1 MAVLRHPARFGAFA
15 LVAVVVGAD
24 GARAEDCPGDRP
36 AVGTV
41 VAIEG
46 TATAGGRPLG
56 GRGAPI
62 CAGETVAVG
71 RGGRASLQLPGADT
85 VLRLDEGTRLAVE
98 APPEPG
104 TGRVRLLDGV
114 LYFLSQV
121 RRTLTVETPYV
132 TAGID
137 GTEVLVEVEGG
148 RAELLVLDGRVRLAG
163 PPAALATAPL
173 MAGEAARV
181 AADGRLERLGAPAEP
196 GAPIRAAAR
205 ERLGWTLWYPAV
217 IEAEAARYPRIDEAA
232 RQLAAGRVAEA
243 RALLGAA
250 APGGEEAG
258 LARGLEAVILTARGE
273 LDAAAAAAR
282 EAVTLAPQAAGPR
295 LAWSYVRQARAD
307 LEAAAQDL
315 EIAARLAPES
325 ALVAARAA
333 ELAFMRGALR
343 TARHEAELSLA
354 RADTALGRIVLG
366 YVELAASRPRDAE
379 TRFLEALAR
388 DAGNPSAHLG
398 LGLARIRQGR
408 VAEGRAAIE
417 AAAALDPA
425 GGLVRSYLGR
435 ALAADGRA
443 EKGREQLELAKG
455 LDATDPTPWLAT
467 ALLDLEANRPAAAL
481 AELDQAIAR
490 NEGRAPFRSRAL
502 LEQDRASQAAAL
514 ARVYRELGLD
524 ARARLEAQDALARDP
539 GNAAAHRFLADLF
552 ADRQRYQVSR
562 TSEQLQAQL
571 AGPLEAEPVSPRLGF
586 GDISIAPGA
595 AALFPGYG
603 EYGFAFERERVA
615 ALATGVLG
623 TSETAAGEAVFGLLQ
638 GRVALSA
645 GLLGSRTDG
654 FRDDARIDNDLANLV
669 GRFQVDET
677 LQLQLEGRF
686 RDTGRGDIVQRFDED
701 AFARNVDNRL
711 RQSLGRVGAAWR
723 PRPETLALGS
733 LMLIDQREEVGVQG
747 GANTTQES
755 RGWLGELQLQDRLGP
770 VRLVA
775 GAGLSEIDLD
785 NELFGGPP
793 EKDDRAARN
802 AYLYA
807 IGEPAPGLRATL
819 GLALESYRNLRHDID
834 TVDPKIGLEW
844 RPGPALGLRA
854 VAARTVK
861 RPLIVDQTL
870 EPTQVAGFT
879 QLFDDLNGTEAWLYG
894 LGADLRLAPGLH
906 AGLQLTWRS
915 LTVPSF
921 IGTSPVFDDQDELR
935 LESYL
940 AWQAT
945 PTLTLSLEPTLER
958 FDVASGDS
966 PRYPNRAD
974 SVILPLR
981 LRYLAPSGLFGE
993 ARLSLVHQ
1001 KVEDYL
1007 PADVEDGDSTFATL
1021 DAALGWRLP
1030 GQRGSI
1036 ALVAT
1041 NILDK
1046 GFKYLDDN
1054 YRTNEVRLGAFVPEA
1069 TVLLRGTLRF

>member
-1 MAVLRHPARFGAFA
+1 LGWREAAIGTLA
-15 LVAVVVGAD
+15 LLAGGGVVGPRPA
-24 GARAEDCPGDRP
+24 AADCPPDRP
-36 AVGTV
+36 KVGTV
-41 VAIEG
+41 LAIDG
-46 TATAGGRPLG
+46 GVTVGGRPIGPPTADL
-56 GRGAPI
+56 
-62 CAGETVAVG
+62 CAGETVAIG
-71 RGGRASLQLPGADT
+71 SGGRAALQLPGADT
-85 VLRLDEGTRLAVE
+85 VLRLDAGARLAVE
-98 APPEPG
+98 APSEPG
-104 TGRVRLLDGV
+104 TGRVRLLEGM

-121 RRTLTVETPYV
+121 RGTLTVETPYV
-132 TAGID
+132 TAGIE
-137 GTEVLVEVEGG
+137 GTEVLVEVGGG
-148 RAELLVLDGRVRLAG
+148 RTDLLVLDGRVRLAG
-163 PPAALATAPL
+163 PAAAAATAPL
-173 MAGEAARV
+173 AAGEAARV
-181 AADGRLERLGAPAEP
+181 AADGRLERRGAAAEP

-205 ERLGWTLWYPAV
+205 DRLGWTLWYPPV
-217 IEAEAARYPRIDEAA
+217 IEAEAERFPRIGEAA
-232 RQLAAGRVAEA
+232 RLLAAGRVAEA
-243 RALLGAA
+243 RSLLGAA
-250 APGGEEAG
+250 APASEEAG
-258 LARGLEAVILTARGE
+258 LARGLEAVILTAQGE
-273 LDAAAAAAR
+273 LDAATAAAR
-282 EAVTLAPQAAGPR
+282 EAVALAPEAAGPR
-295 LAWSYVRQARAD
+295 LAWSYARQARGN
-307 LEAAAQDL
+307 LEAAGED
-315 EIAARLAPES
+315 IDVAARLAPGS

-343 TARHEAELSLA
+343 TARSEAELSLA
-354 RADTALGRIVLG
+354 RADTALARIVLG
-366 YVELAASRPRDAE
+366 FVELAASRPRAAE
-379 TRFLEALAR
+379 ARFREALGR
-388 DAGNPSAHLG
+388 DAGNPSGHLG
-398 LGLARIRQGR
+398 LGLALIRQNR
-408 VAEGRAAIE
+408 TAEGRAAIE

-425 GGLVRSYLGR
+425 GGLLRSYLGR
-435 ALAADGRA
+435 ALAAEGRVA
-443 EKGREQLELAKG
+443 NGREQLALAKG
-455 LDATDPTPWLAT
+455 LDPADPTPWLAT
-467 ALLDLEANRPAAAL
+467 ALLDLEADRPAAAL
-481 AELDQAIAR
+481 AELEQAIAR
-490 NEGRAPFRSRAL
+490 NEGRAPFRSRSL
-502 LEQDRASQAAAL
+502 LEQDRATQGAAL
-514 ARVYRELGLD
+514 ARIYRELALD

-539 GNAAAHRFLADLF
+539 GNAGAHRFLADLF

-571 AGPLEAEPVSPRLGF
+571 TGPLEAEPVSPRLGF

-615 ALATGVLG
+615 ALGTGVLG
-623 TSETAAGEAVFGLLQ
+623 TSETVAGEALFGVLQ
-638 GRVALSA
+638 GRAALSA

-669 GRFQVDET
+669 GRFQLDET

-686 RDTGRGDIVQRFDED
+686 RDTGRGDIAQRFDED
-701 AFARNVDNRL
+701 AFARDADNRL

-733 LMLIDQREEVGVQG
+733 LMLIDQREEVGVDG

-755 RGWLGELQLQDRLGP
+755 RGYLGELQLQERVGP

-807 IGEPAPGLRATL
+807 IGEPAPRLRATL
-819 GLALESYRNLRHDID
+819 GLTLESYRNLQHDID

-844 RPGPALGLRA
+844 RPSEALGLRA

-870 EPTQVAGFT
+870 EPTQVAAFT
-879 QLFDDLNGTEAWLYG
+879 QLFDDVNGTEAWLYG
-894 LGADLRLAPGLH
+894 LGADLRLGPGLH
-906 AGLQLTWRS
+906 AGLQFTWRS

-921 IGTSPVFDDQDELR
+921 VGTSPVFNDQDELR

-966 PRYPNRAD
+966 ARYPNRAD
-974 SVILPLR
+974 SLILPLR

-1001 KVEDYL
+1001 EVEDYL
-1007 PADVEDGDSTFATL
+1007 PADVEEGDTTFATL

-1030 GQRGSI
+1030 GRRGSV